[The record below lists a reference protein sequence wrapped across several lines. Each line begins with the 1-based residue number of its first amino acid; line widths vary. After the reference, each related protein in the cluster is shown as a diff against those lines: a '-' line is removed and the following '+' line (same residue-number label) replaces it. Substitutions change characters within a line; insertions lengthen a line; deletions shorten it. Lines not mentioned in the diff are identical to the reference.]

1 MWLRMTLTRVRL
13 VSSIRNIPEMAVL
26 GKDPVDKGHCPAE
39 LVNLHWWRM
48 GVRFVASVALLDSFD
63 QREHSLEEITN

>member
-1 MWLRMTLTRVRL
+1 
-13 VSSIRNIPEMAVL
+13 MAVL

-63 QREHSLEEITN
+63 QREHTLEEITN